1 MRWTGRGESLR
12 VGGGRLAWL
21 RSPIVPLALLAFAV
35 YSTYSISRADQLLTA
50 GYDLGIFDQA
60 VRAYSQFRP
69 PLSPLK
75 GDDFNLLGD
84 HFHPVLVVLAPL
96 YWIWDDGRVL
106 LVAQAGLV
114 AISSV
119 FVWRFARRRAGAGV
133 SCLMVAGY
141 LLGWPLQ
148 CLADFDFHEVAFAV
162 PVLAWAVDA
171 IDSQRDKQLAAATVI
186 LLLVR
191 EDMGAVALILGL
203 LRVVR
208 RPRVLGVIL
217 AALGAAVFVVVVL
230 VVIPAFSGRAYAYWD
245 YGDLG
250 PDSASVVRTLLV
262 RPWVAI
268 TLFFTPVVKT
278 FTLLSLF
285 SPLLFLPLLSPIS
298 LLGLPLLAERFLSDR
313 SSLWTSEFH
322 YNAPV
327 WVVLFLAAL
336 DGGERLLDRT
346 ACSSPL
352 RGRVALIVGIIV
364 CAVPVIGTVVIDD
377 RQTYPLGRI
386 AAGEVW
392 VRSQHMIDQAAAVAH
407 VPPSTCVAADDRLVP
422 LLTRTNR
429 VSLPGVLQR
438 APDFY
443 VLDLGQEEAGS
454 VRGLKMKTSTILGDA
469 VADGYRLIASFGT
482 VEVLESPDYTG
493 PSKDCAR

>member
-1 MRWTGRGESLR
+1 MRHGRSQPAC
-12 VGGGRLAWL
+12 GGRLSWL
-21 RSPIVPLALLAFAV
+21 RSPIVPLAVLAFAV
-35 YSTYSISRADQLLTA
+35 YSIYSISRADQMLTA

-84 HFHPVLVVLAPL
+84 HFHPILVVLAPL

-106 LVAQAGLV
+106 LVAQAALV

-119 FVWRFARRRAGAGV
+119 FVWRFARRRAGTGA
-133 SCLMVAGY
+133 SCLLVVGY

-171 IDSQRDKQLAAATVI
+171 IDGQRDRQLAAAAVI

-191 EDMGAVALILGL
+191 EDMGAVTMILGL
-203 LRVVR
+203 LRVAR
-208 RPRVLGVIL
+208 RSRALGVLL
-217 AALGAAVFVVVVL
+217 AALGAAVFAVVVL
-230 VVIPAFSGRAYAYWD
+230 VVIPAFSGRGYAYWD

-250 PDSASVVRTLLV
+250 PDSASVVHTLLV

-278 FTLLSLF
+278 FTLLNLF
-285 SPLLFLPLLSPIS
+285 SPLLFLPLLSPIT

-336 DGGERLLDRT
+336 DGGGRLLART
-346 ACSSPL
+346 ARSSPHS
-352 RGRVALIVGIIV
+352 GRVALIAGIIV
-364 CAVPVIGTVVIDD
+364 CVLPVIGTFVVGD
-377 RQTYPLGRI
+377 RQAYPLGRI

-392 VRSQHMIDQAAAVAH
+392 SISQHMIDQASAVAH

-438 APDFY
+438 PPDFY

-454 VRGLKMKTSTILGDA
+454 VRGLKMETSVIRDDA
-469 VADGYRLIASFGT
+469 IADGYRIIASFGT